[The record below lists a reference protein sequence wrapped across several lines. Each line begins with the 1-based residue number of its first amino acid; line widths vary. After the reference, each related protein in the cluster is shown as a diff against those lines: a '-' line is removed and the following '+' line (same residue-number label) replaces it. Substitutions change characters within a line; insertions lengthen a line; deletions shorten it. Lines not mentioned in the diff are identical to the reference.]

1 MNGNRKNNWRGI
13 MAHLVTALFENRT
26 AAEAAVDTLLDA
38 GFSREDVS
46 VLMSDAT
53 RGREFGVTAATK
65 APEGATTGAAI
76 GGTLG
81 AIAAGLV
88 AVGVVAIPGLGLAAA
103 GPIIAALAGAGAG
116 GAAGGVVGAL
126 VGAGIPEHEAT
137 FFSEE
142 LQAGNILVGVYAHDD
157 RAKRAEEIFET
168 VGGKSVSTR

>member
-1 MNGNRKNNWRGI
+1 
-13 MAHLVTALFENRT
+13 MAHLVTGLFENRAT
-26 AAEAAVDTLLDA
+26 AEAAVEQLLDA
-38 GFSREDVS
+38 GFSREDIS

-53 RGREFGVTAATK
+53 RGREFGVAASTK
-65 APEGATTGAAI
+65 APEGATAGAAI

-88 AVGVVAIPGLGLAAA
+88 AAGIVAIPVLGLAAA

-137 FFSEE
+137 MFSEE
-142 LQAGNILVGVYAHDD
+142 LKAGSILLGVYTHDD
-157 RAKRAEEIFET
+157 RAKRAHEILEH